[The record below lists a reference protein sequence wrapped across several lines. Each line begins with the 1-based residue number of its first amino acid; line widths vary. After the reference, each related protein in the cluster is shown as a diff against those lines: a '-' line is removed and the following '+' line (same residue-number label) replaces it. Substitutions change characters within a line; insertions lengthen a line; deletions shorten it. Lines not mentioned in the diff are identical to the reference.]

1 MFWSAVPKG
10 RSVLEHILPGSQLYS
25 VPMTGEVSP
34 LDSGDEAAAR
44 SRLRA
49 SHQDRDHVAE
59 QLRVAA
65 GDGRLTAEELDHRLG
80 IALTARTHAELA
92 ALMADLPGGSDQR
105 PDATARGLTGVAR
118 IDSGSGSIKR
128 TGRWVVPQRLEV
140 RVASGKVVLD
150 FTEAVVTHPAI
161 QIDAGV
167 RSGSLV
173 IVTKPGIVVDA
184 TAIAVGSGEVKVRAP
199 WGPQVPVALRIEVSG
214 EVTSG
219 NITARPPRRTFRQ
232 WLRRMRQHL
241 ADR

>member
-1 MFWSAVPKG
+1 
-10 RSVLEHILPGSQLYS
+10 
-25 VPMTGEVSP
+25 MTGEVSS

-49 SHQDRDHVAE
+49 SHEERDQVAE

-80 IALTARTHAELA
+80 IALTARTHRELA
-92 ALMADLPGGSDQR
+92 ALTADLPGGSDQR
-105 PDATARGLTGVAR
+105 PAVAARGLTGMDR
-118 IDSGSGSIKR
+118 IDSGSGSVKR
-128 TGRWVVPQRLEV
+128 TGRWVVPRRLEV
-140 RVASGKVVLD
+140 RVASGKVMLD

-161 QIDAGV
+161 QIDAYI

-173 IVTKPGIVVDA
+173 IVTGPGMVVDA
-184 TAIAVGSGEVKVRAP
+184 TAVAVGSGEVKVRSP
-199 WGPQVPVALRIEVSG
+199 WGPQAPVTLRIGVTG

-219 NITARPPRRTFRQ
+219 NITARPPRRTFLQ

-241 ADR
+241 ADK